1 MVAIEL
7 YVPREQI
14 AYVRFI
20 LEAYEGLAIQTS
32 PPRSTQVTWHVPQS
46 RLEEA
51 QKLLK
56 ALSKEAGV
64 ASWDTVRR
72 VPEPREENQQDLNDS
87 NRDQG
92 KEETSHG

>member
-7 YVPREQI
+7 YVPRDQI

-32 PPRSTQVTWHVPQS
+32 QPRSTQVTWHIPKS

-51 QKLLK
+51 RQLLTV
-56 ALSKEAGV
+56 LSKEAGV
-64 ASWDTVRR
+64 AFWDTVRR
-72 VPEPREENQQDLNDS
+72 DPEPREEGHQGSDIS
-87 NRDQG
+87 NNDQG
-92 KEETSHG
+92 QKETSHG